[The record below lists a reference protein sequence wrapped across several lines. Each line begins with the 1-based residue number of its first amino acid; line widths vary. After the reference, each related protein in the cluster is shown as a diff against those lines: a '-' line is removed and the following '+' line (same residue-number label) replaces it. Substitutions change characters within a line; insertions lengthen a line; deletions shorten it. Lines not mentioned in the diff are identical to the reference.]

1 MPFGLGFGETVLI
14 LFVVLLFFGPK
25 RLPEAASSLGK
36 GIREFKKSMSG
47 IGEELSAP
55 QNTVAAPYTG
65 PQSLV
70 NPLPPPEGAIAAHG
84 EPSAHDAASADAAE
98 AATAS
103 ADAEH
108 RASPAAPAEPGAA

>member
-14 LFVVLLFFGPK
+14 IFVVLLFFGPK

-36 GIREFKKSMSG
+36 GIREFKKSVSG
-47 IGEELSAP
+47 IGEELAAP

-70 NPLPPPEGAIAAHG
+70 NPLPPPEGAIAAHD
-84 EPSAHDAASADAAE
+84 EPSAEPAGV
-98 AATAS
+98 ATAS

-108 RASPAAPAEPGAA
+108 HASPPTAPAEPEAA